1 MNRPA
6 QEQFAGALIG
16 CAVGDALGAP
26 IEGKSREEIASLD
39 SVTDRFRPLRGR
51 KAGREIRHPL
61 GQYTDDT
68 QLTVAIVRS
77 LLATGHVDG
86 AAIAREFVS
95 LWQSGEIVGAGPVAH
110 RAVRRLMEGIDWQ
123 DAALPDDLPLN
134 GAAMRIAPIAL
145 WNCDRLDRLADDVAT
160 ASVVTHRHPLA
171 IDAAI
176 AVATAVA
183 HAVTS
188 STIETPALLEAVA
201 SSVEGG
207 SAGFAD
213 HIRRIDDWLRLP
225 DETALDEIADT
236 GGRREAGGFGIP
248 ALAEPTALVSLYAFL
263 RSPRDYVATIDFALR
278 TGGDV
283 DTIAA
288 IAGAMSGAHNGV
300 DAIPEDLVTGVK
312 DSAEI
317 LDLGRRLF
325 ALRFG
330 A

>member
-1 MNRPA
+1 MTRPG

-26 IEGKSREEIASLD
+26 IEGKPREEIASLD

-77 LLATGHVDG
+77 LLATGRVDG

-145 WNCDRLDRLADDVAT
+145 WNCDRLDRLADDVTT

-176 AVATAVA
+176 AVATAVV
-183 HAVTS
+183 HAVNS
-188 STIETPALLEAVA
+188 NTIETPALLEAVA
-201 SSVEGG
+201 SSVEGR
-207 SAGFAD
+207 SADFAD

-300 DAIPEDLVTGVK
+300 DAIPGDLVTRVK
-312 DSAEI
+312 DGAEI